1 MMKKLLYAPLI
12 VLVAALLSFSFVT
25 CGSDDTDP
33 QPTPDGTMRPVDA
46 GLITQNRL
54 DDGSVLLSV
63 GEIFYAETYR
73 WYCDGEQVQATAPR
87 PSSMSWPS
95 QFIIHNYFGLLKIPI
110 ERTKQNF

>member
-95 QFIIHNYFGLLKIPI
+95 QFIIHNYYGSLKIPVQ
-110 ERTKQNF
+110 RTKQNF

>member
-1 MMKKLLYAPLI
+1 MKKLLYAPLI
-12 VLVAALLSFSFVT
+12 VLVAALLSFSFVA
-25 CGSDDTDP
+25 CGSDDTDPP

-95 QFIIHNYFGLLKIPI
+95 QFIIHNYYGSLKIPVQ
-110 ERTKQNF
+110 RTKQNF